1 MVIFHISSWL
11 RISISN
17 TISHFSFFSY
27 RCFVP
32 QTLTSTTTTVSY
44 MPYVPSPFFHHPS
57 NCLSSKITKKK
68 KKKEESE
75 EKYERETGDKRS
87 EKDERETRDKRVKI
101 EDRQK
106 KITLYSSPLPFT
118 LFFYQGHSFLSA
130 ATFTVHQLS
139 AISFCLFVC
148 FCSMFVR
155 CLFV

>member
-17 TISHFSFFSY
+17 SISHFSFFSY

-106 KITLYSSPLPFT
+106 IMLYSSPSRSL
-118 LFFYQGHSFLSA
+118 FLSR
-130 ATFTVHQLS
+130 TLVFICYYQFV
-139 AISFCLFVC
+139 CLFDVLI
-148 FCSMFVR
+148 S
-155 CLFV
+155 